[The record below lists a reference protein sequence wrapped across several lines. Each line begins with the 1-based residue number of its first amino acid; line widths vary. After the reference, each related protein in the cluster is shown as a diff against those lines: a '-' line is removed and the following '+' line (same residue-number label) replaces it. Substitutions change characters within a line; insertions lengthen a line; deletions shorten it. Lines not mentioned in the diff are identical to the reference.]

1 MMLSN
6 EVLEVADVGMQTC
19 LNATLHVVE
28 GARRTLETRLA
39 SAGQWRSSRSA
50 APPVAFK
57 HVCMPTAATSSTSF
71 DSIIHPM
78 DQGKSTFYYMSIGW
92 LFRKIL
98 RKNRGIW
105 RVRHPI
111 NEHPPKT

>member
-6 EVLEVADVGMQTC
+6 EVLEVAAVSMQTC
-19 LNATLHVVE
+19 LNAKLHVVE

-39 SAGQWRSSRSA
+39 SAGEWRAWRSA

-78 DQGKSTFYYMSIGW
+78 DQGKSTFNYMSIGW
-92 LFRKIL
+92 LFHKIF
-98 RKNRGIW
+98 RKNRSLW
-105 RVRHPI
+105 RVRHPVY
-111 NEHPPKT
+111 